1 MAYMSQE
8 KKAKIAPVVKSILK
22 KYGVKGSLAVRHHS
36 NLVLNIKS
44 GPIDF
49 VENYIK
55 TDLDKVYANKMSQD
69 QISYI
74 RKNQS
79 IDVNPYWYKEHFSG
93 KALSF
98 LKEVFTA
105 MNEGN
110 HDNSDIMTD
119 YFDVGWYV
127 DVNIGKWNK
136 PYEVVGSWDSVTV

>member
-1 MAYMSQE
+1 MAYFSQE
-8 KKAKIAPVVKSILK
+8 RKAKIAPVVKSILK
-22 KYGVKGSLAVRHHS
+22 KFGVKGSLAVRNHS
-36 NLVLNIKS
+36 TLVLNLKS

-49 VENYIK
+49 VENFIE
-55 TDLDKVYANKMSQD
+55 TDNKVLHGNKMSQD
-69 QISYI
+69 QIDYI

-79 IDVNPYWYKEHFSG
+79 VDVNPYWFKEHFSG

-110 HDNSDIMTD
+110 HDRSDIQSD

-127 DVNIGKWNK
+127 DVNIVKWNA
-136 PYEVVGSWDSVTV
+136 PYVLAK